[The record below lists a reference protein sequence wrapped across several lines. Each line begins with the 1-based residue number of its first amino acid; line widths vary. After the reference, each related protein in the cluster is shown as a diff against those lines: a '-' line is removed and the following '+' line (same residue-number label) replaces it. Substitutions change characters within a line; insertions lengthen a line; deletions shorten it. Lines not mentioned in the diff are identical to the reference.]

1 MGLQWT
7 KSFNAETNA
16 FGSLIGNSYL
26 VIIIDLSFSVRNSI
40 WGSYFFDSKWHPA
53 SYYPSFSSLSCE
65 PNLLPLSHFPWRDL
79 YDSLRSGT
87 LNAYYFLIYQLSLRC
102 RKILFIFDNPVLGI
116 LLWDRV
122 FHGERQPK
130 NFVFSSLYYLILI
143 F

>member
-65 PNLLPLSHFPWRDL
+65 PNLLPLFFHFLCFISCFWASHNYERLNYPL
-79 YDSLRSGT
+79 LRLG
-87 LNAYYFLIYQLSLRC
+87 YQ
-102 RKILFIFDNPVLGI
+102 ILFDVMIFTIYLMLFQYYCFLYKFIVLFMVWSPVHMYVIG
-116 LLWDRV
+116 
-122 FHGERQPK
+122 F
-130 NFVFSSLYYLILI
+130 
-143 F
+143 